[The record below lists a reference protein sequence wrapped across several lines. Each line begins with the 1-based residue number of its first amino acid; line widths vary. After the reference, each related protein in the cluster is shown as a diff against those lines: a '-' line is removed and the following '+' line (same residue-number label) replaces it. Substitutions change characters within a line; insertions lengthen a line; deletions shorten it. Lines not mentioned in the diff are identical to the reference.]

1 VNLIHLGY
9 FEQFKSSDTL
19 LMEGDAEGLR
29 VLADLLRSLEIGS
42 ADHVQIDALSF
53 VEAHHGVRLTVKRAR
68 RDRVSRVS
76 ASSKDFT
83 WECTDAGWRDA
94 ADKVD
99 VLVGCGE
106 GHQYFDAAEGQ
117 VVVEV
122 AKGEYGSDWWTRNG

>member
-1 VNLIHLGY
+1 VSRIHLGY
-9 FEQFKSSDTL
+9 FEQFKESHTL

-29 VLADLLRSLEIGS
+29 HLAERLRTLAIGF

-53 VEAHHGVRLTVKRAR
+53 VETHHGVRLTAKRAR
-68 RDRVSRVS
+68 RDCVSRVS

-83 WECTDAGWRDA
+83 WEHTDAGWREA

-99 VLVGCGE
+99 VLVGCAE
-106 GHQYFDAAEGQ
+106 GHQYLDAEGQ

-122 AKGEYGSDWWTRNG
+122 SKGEYGSDWWTRHG